1 MGKHSRSVWIEGL
14 SIMITGANTSAE
26 LLTGWRPRTRTVPV
40 VGGLFAVLALAVS
53 VVAHP
58 ATARAY
64 DGDYYKWCTES
75 LGQDSDVC
83 CANAGGDLFS
93 GGCVD
98 PEFLHPPVTAVPT
111 ITQQIVP
118 PPVIIR
124 PAP

>member
-26 LLTGWRPRTRTVPV
+26 LLTGWRTRTVPV

-98 PEFLHPPVTAVPT
+98 PELLHPPVTRFRRLLSKLSHP
-111 ITQQIVP
+111 
-118 PPVIIR
+118 R
-124 PAP
+124 